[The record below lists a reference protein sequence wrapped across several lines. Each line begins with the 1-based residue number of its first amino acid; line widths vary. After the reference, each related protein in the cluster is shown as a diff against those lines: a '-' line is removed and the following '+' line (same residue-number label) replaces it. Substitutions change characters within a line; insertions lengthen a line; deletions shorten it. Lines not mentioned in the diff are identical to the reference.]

1 MYMLD
6 TNTVSY
12 FFRQEPTVVKKLQ
25 QLNPEVI
32 CISSVTAAELFY
44 GVKKRNNQKLSDFLT
59 TFLSAITV
67 LDWDYQAAEVYGQ
80 IRADM
85 EREGKIMG
93 VQDQMIGAHALAAEC
108 VLVSSDKAFQLIPNL
123 VLENWWK

>member
-59 TFLSAITV
+59 TFYLRLRCWIGIIR
-67 LDWDYQAAEVYGQ
+67 QRKFMGNYGQ
-80 IRADM
+80 IWNEKEKLWAF
-85 EREGKIMG
+85 KI
-93 VQDQMIGAHALAAEC
+93 
-108 VLVSSDKAFQLIPNL
+108 K
-123 VLENWWK
+123 

>member
-25 QLNPEVI
+25 QLNPEMV

-80 IRADM
+80 LRADM
-85 EREGKIMG
+85 EREGTIMG